1 MSTGDVDTRIVSMQF
16 ENRDFIDRVKETISK
31 LNELDESL
39 VFKNSPSNL
48 DAVGKQVSNVGQ
60 QVQNVEKVVYKT
72 ETAFSALQVIAGI
85 AMYDM
90 LKTAQATGRR
100 IVNALYD
107 PIVNGG
113 KRRALNIENAKF
125 QIQGLGYSWE
135 AVEEDINYGV
145 KDTAY
150 GLDSAARVAAQLLA
164 SGVHIGDDMKTSLR
178 SISGVAAMTNSSY
191 DEIGSIFTTIAS
203 NGKLMTQQVRQ
214 LSFRG
219 LNAAAVLA
227 KAFNKTEQEIN
238 QMVSKGKISFAEFAA
253 AMDDAFGEHAKKAN
267 ETFTGAMSNVRAA
280 LARIGAKFATPAY
293 EDLRQIFVQI
303 IPLIN
308 LASEALD
315 PLASVTE
322 DFGDSLVKVVTELVE
337 TEAAGRALV
346 STMLTLYTWIRPF
359 LYALVDSIGPVEGL
373 VDGLLDLSK
382 SMENLQLTGENAE
395 AVYWVFRQIF
405 DYIVNIVNGIS
416 TFIKLLKP
424 FGAIIRAAFTVAFIA
439 FATLARLL
447 TEAQPILET
456 ISKFVVNVINIIGF
470 GLAGALY
477 VIGELIRYIT
487 GTGEAFGMLKKAVES
502 ITGSVA
508 SAKNVFT
515 TLFGYIRAGLSS
527 VAESFDGISD
537 STWKTV
543 IAVALTIAGVTG
555 MVMLVIKTFSLLK
568 KPVTKVTKIGQSVFG
583 GIEDIVHGI
592 TSVTEKAGKLL
603 DRASIALV
611 FAAIGYALSAIVD
624 GFKTISEL
632 DWDSVN
638 TGIPYVLGA
647 LALLGGFF
655 ALATVLIDKLKINVN
670 SAGALLSGGMM
681 LSLVLL
687 LWTFVGAFAALTA
700 ISWDRIKASAPILAA
715 GFVALIYFLSIIK
728 AGMKATISVA
738 PALFGI
744 AAVMVSIGHAFM
756 SLAAS
761 VIILTLVDWDK
772 LSDGY
777 GILGFA
783 GFIVIALV
791 TTLRTLA
798 ATCVKGGKEATAA
811 VRSASYAITN
821 IAKALFLMSASLGV
835 FAVSLQMLSKV
846 NYDGLDGA
854 TPWLIGFGTAIF
866 LITTGLLLVCNGLE
880 IATKSKLSDRVNAI
894 APLLLSISKSLV
906 RLSFA
911 LIPLAVGLM
920 LLSMVDWDTIE
931 AHWIPLAIISG
942 VLIALGVGLVAFSNR
957 LGSTTTRL
965 AKADKK
971 LQYSAVRAKVHFNSV
986 INAVIAIGW
995 AIIGFTFALMG
1006 VSAVLVLMEKY
1017 FPEVDNKFD
1026 EITTSILSTSLFIAA
1041 IALALVLLS
1050 VSSGLGAKMIGKTR
1064 SMTTA
1069 NLNQIFNDIGVIVKS
1084 LSQLTI
1090 SVAVMFVAYTV
1101 MLTLLSKYTIDHNAI
1116 WAAIVAFFSGVAML
1130 TLAIVSFKELLQT
1143 LINAIVMDKDDVGA
1157 RTKAVFN
1164 YLRSMMSS
1172 IVLLS
1177 AIVLVMEAAVVLI
1190 SWLSKVHGI
1199 NVNYMVATAIQFFI
1213 LMYGLKLSMDSIY
1226 AGVKVAA
1233 ENFGNNYDQIIKSF
1247 WSLAG
1252 VLISVA
1258 IATAGMTAAI
1268 AYFTHVMNE
1277 CEDNMAAVIMP
1288 LFASLVTLFGYL
1300 GILIYII
1307 SKFETVTEKFKD
1319 GVNVIKSTN
1328 ISDDA
1333 LVNFSGILFRLAL
1346 SIVLVEIGMAAVVY
1360 ACNDLKATWEPFAVI
1375 GGSIV
1380 AIIVGLAVILWVLNK
1395 TSIATS
1401 TVVNSATT
1409 GIFALAWKMVA
1420 FVTGVTL
1427 LTYLVTLV
1435 ANAIA
1440 NTAITIMETGSKI
1453 KWDILLEFAKL
1464 LGVLVIFGFA
1474 VAAVG
1479 MVLYAALPLI
1489 GIGVSAILGLSYAV
1503 TAMSLGLWS
1512 LVGAMTALG
1521 EAANNPVINDAVTG
1535 VITIVDLLGQ
1545 IGATIAG
1552 AGILGILTAVA
1563 GPLAALSLIGL
1574 LMLGAIVT
1582 LLAASIVINVVA
1594 DKIPETME
1602 KFVAVTTLLIDTL
1615 TSLAALLDPVYMD
1628 VMNFTSTL
1636 VLLAAFLAVAGVFL
1650 LIAGVGIA
1658 IGANL
1663 MITALPLLEQALN
1676 KLVEISSS
1684 IHGWGTIVIAAE
1696 LIVVAVA
1703 LGVAGAVL
1711 AVCGLLLL
1719 IGAALSLAGVVVLSL
1734 FVDKLAEIAD
1744 SIPDAMVALGL
1755 LALLIV
1761 ETLLLAGP
1769 ILLFAIMMFVVG
1781 PLLAIG
1787 GLLLMVGIL
1796 SLTVAVMLMTPLFE
1810 KLIASIPVIEGATEA
1825 LWALA
1830 KFGVSFLVVAA
1841 ILAVVGVLLLI
1852 GGVALA
1858 IGAIALLI
1866 SVASLTVA
1874 VMILGWMLVKLVDMI
1889 PLMQDAT
1896 KALDPLLALI
1906 IKLGEVAIAF
1916 LIVSAIFLAI
1926 GVMFGLAAGL
1936 IGLGVI
1942 IFAASIVALVV
1953 IIGLIYLV
1961 ASNLLP
1967 AIQSAFEA
1975 VVGVIGG
1982 IIDGI
1987 QNGFEAAVNAVASFV
2002 EAGANIVSGI
2012 VDGITSGISSAVDA
2026 ITDLGNSIVDGFCDL
2041 LDINSPSEVFAEIGR
2056 FICEGLGI
2064 GIEENSDTAVS
2075 AAEDMGAEAADAG
2088 ADAATEPSIWDR
2100 IVGFFTDT
2108 FGDAGSG
2115 GAFSLGE
2122 GFADS
2127 LPNLLGEFAAG
2138 GQACGQAFGD
2148 AFMAAMGMSIHDF
2161 GALQTANYYE
2171 QQAAIARGDAQ
2182 HAVDVASEMSAL
2194 NAAAADARA
2203 RFSGFSVDDFFGE
2216 LDLGGGG
2223 GMSGLGGG
2231 GTTGSTASAI
2241 AGSSGPGSG
2250 INDKSKIGSNNNINS
2265 NNTYNY
2271 VQNNYSPEPLDRTA
2285 VYMQT
2290 QRQLKSWGTWNRVHG

>member
-1 MSTGDVDTRIVSMQF
+1 MSTSDVDTRIVSMQF
-16 ENRDFIDRVKETISK
+16 ENSDFISKVKDTISK
-31 LNELDESL
+31 LKELDDSL
-39 VFKNSPSNL
+39 VFKNAPSNL
-48 DAVGKQVSNVGQ
+48 DSVAKQVSNVAQ
-60 QVQNVEKVVYKT
+60 QVQTVEKVVYKT
-72 ETAFSALQVIAGI
+72 ESAFSALQVTAGI
-85 AMYDM
+85 AMYEM
-90 LKTAQATGRR
+90 LRTAQATGKKL
-100 IVNALYD
+100 VNALYD

-125 QIQGLGYSWE
+125 QIQGLGYAWKDVE
-135 AVEEDINYGV
+135 ADINYGV

-164 SGVHIGDDMKTSLR
+164 SGVSIGDNMKTSLR

-203 NGKLMTQQVRQ
+203 NGKLMTQQLRQ

-227 KAFNKTEQEIN
+227 KAFGKTEQEIN
-238 QMVSKGKISFAEFAA
+238 QMVSQGKISFAEFAA

-293 EDLRQIFVQI
+293 EDLRQIFVQL

-315 PLASVTE
+315 PLASVAE
-322 DFGDSLVKVVTELVE
+322 DFGDSLVGIVTELVE

-346 STMLTLYTWIRPF
+346 STMLMLYTWIRPF
-359 LYALVDSIGPVEGL
+359 LYALVDSIGPVGGL
-373 VDGLLDLSK
+373 VEGLLDLSK
-382 SMENLQLTGENAE
+382 SMEELQLTGENAE

-405 DYIVNIVNGIS
+405 DYIVDIVNGIGA
-416 TFIKLLKP
+416 FIKLLKP
-424 FGAIIRAAFTVAFIA
+424 FSAVIRAVFMVAFVA

-447 TEAQPILET
+447 AESQPLLET
-456 ISKFVVNVINIIGF
+456 ISKLAVNLINIIGF

-477 VIGELIRYIT
+477 VIGELIKYII
-487 GTGEAFGMLKKAVES
+487 GTGDAFSMLKNIISTMA
-502 ITGSVA
+502 GSVDGIDGIFGA
-508 SAKNVFT
+508 
-515 TLFGYIRAGLSS
+515 LFDYIRTGISS

-555 MVMLVIKTFSLLK
+555 MVMLIIKAFSALK
-568 KPVTKVTKIGQSVFG
+568 KPVTRVASVGESVFG
-583 GIEDIVHGI
+583 GIDDIVHGI
-592 TSVTEKAGKLL
+592 TSVTKKAGKVL
-603 DRASIALV
+603 DRLGVAIV
-611 FAAIGYALSAIVD
+611 FASIGYALNAIVEVFETMAD
-624 GFKTISEL
+624 L
-632 DWDSVN
+632 DWTSVK
-638 TGIPYVLGA
+638 TGIPYILGA
-647 LALLGGFF
+647 LVLLGGFF
-655 ALATVLIDKLKINVN
+655 ALATVLVGNLQINVN
-670 SAGALLSGGMM
+670 AAGALLSGGMLVS
-681 LSLVLL
+681 LSLL
-687 LWTFVGAFAALTA
+687 LWAFVGAFAALTA
-700 ISWDRIKASAPILAA
+700 ISWGRIKSAAPILAVGFA
-715 GFVALIYFLSIIK
+715 GLIYFLSIVK
-728 AGMKATISVA
+728 TGMKATIAAA
-738 PALFGI
+738 PALLGM
-744 AAVMVSIGHAFM
+744 AAVMVSLGHAFM
-756 SLAAS
+756 SLTVS
-761 VIILTLVDWDK
+761 VILLTLVDWDK
-772 LSDGY
+772 LSEGY
-777 GILGFA
+777 TVLGFA
-783 GFIVIALV
+783 AFIVITLV
-791 TTLRTLA
+791 GAMRSLA
-798 ATCVKGGKEATAA
+798 HECMKRGKEATKL
-811 VRSASYAITN
+811 VRTIAYATVSM
-821 IAKALFLMSASLGV
+821 AKSLFLMSASLGV
-835 FAVSLQMLSKV
+835 FAIALQMLSKV
-846 NYDGLDGA
+846 DYDGLDGA
-854 TPWLIGFGTAIF
+854 VPWLIGFGTAIT
-866 LITTGLLLVCNGLE
+866 LITAGLLFVC
-880 IATKSKLSDRVNAI
+880 SKLDLASKAKVADRVNFI
-894 APLLLSISKSLV
+894 VPVLSSISKSLI

-911 LIPLAVGLM
+911 ILPLAVGLM
-920 LLSMVDWDTIE
+920 LLAKVRWSTLWTYAPILIGITVVLGG
-931 AHWIPLAIISG
+931 LA
-942 VLIALGVGLVAFSNR
+942 VFLTLFSSK
-957 LGSTTTRL
+957 LGSTTTQL
-965 AKADKK
+965 SKVDKELK
-971 LQYSAVRAKVHFNSV
+971 YNATRASVHYGSL
-986 INAVIAIGW
+986 IGTVV
-995 AIIGFTFALMG
+995 AFA
-1006 VSAVLVLMEKY
+1006 
-1017 FPEVDNKFD
+1017 
-1026 EITTSILSTSLFIAA
+1026 
-1041 IALALVLLS
+1041 
-1050 VSSGLGAKMIGKTR
+1050 
-1064 SMTTA
+1064 
-1069 NLNQIFNDIGVIVKS
+1069 GVIVGFSLALIGIGSLLGLIETYAPTAYANIQKIAGILRKTLGFIATLATALMIAVAISGGSVTIIDKS
-1084 LSQLTI
+1084 NATIEANVNKIFKEVNDIVKSISQLI
-1090 SVAVMFVAYTV
+1090 LSVAIIFVAFTV
-1101 MLTLLSKYTIDHNAI
+1101 MVVVLSTYEIEPNAI
-1116 WAAIVAFFSGVAML
+1116 WTSIAAFATGIA
-1130 TLAIVSFKELLQT
+1130 TLAL
-1143 LINAIVMDKDDVGA
+1143 AIIMLDEMMSKVTRALVDNQGQVGQ
-1157 RTKAVFN
+1157 RTKAAFS
-1164 YLRSMMSS
+1164 YLKSMMAS
-1172 IVLLS
+1172 IFMLS
-1177 AIVLVMEAAVVLI
+1177 AIAVVMEALAVLI
-1190 SWLSKVHGI
+1190 TWISKACDIDVANMTLIAGQFLFLMLGLRLALDGI
-1199 NVNYMVATAIQFFI
+1199 FQGVEIAATH
-1213 LMYGLKLSMDSIY
+1213 
-1226 AGVKVAA
+1226 
-1233 ENFGNNYDQIIKSF
+1233 FGNDYAKVLKSF
-1247 WSLAG
+1247 GALTG
-1252 VLISVA
+1252 ILISVA
-1258 IATAGMTAAI
+1258 IATAGVVASI
-1268 AYFTHVMNE
+1268 AYFSHVIHE
-1277 CEDNMAAVIMP
+1277 CEGDLAAIIMP
-1288 LFASLVTLFGYL
+1288 LFASIILIGTYL
-1300 GILIYII
+1300 GVLVFVM
-1307 SKFETVTEKFKD
+1307 KHFETVTET
-1319 GVNVIKSTN
+1319 IKGKIKKITTKN
-1328 ISDDA
+1328 IADDA
-1333 LVNFSGILFRLAL
+1333 LVNFSEILFRLAL
-1346 SIVLVEIGMAAVVY
+1346 AIALVEAGMLAVVAAGRLLGTNMGQFIAVAVIY
-1360 ACNDLKATWEPFAVI
+1360 ILLLGATVAILKTLNTVSTFAVD
-1375 GGSIV
+1375 
-1380 AIIVGLAVILWVLNK
+1380 A
-1395 TSIATS
+1395 
-1401 TVVNSATT
+1401 VNSAVDSVFSIAWRLVKL
-1409 GIFALAWKMVA
+1409 GIGIALM
-1420 FVTGVTL
+1420 
-1427 LTYLVTLV
+1427 TYLITLV
-1435 ANAIA
+1435 AKSIA
-1440 NTAITIMETGSKI
+1440 DTGVAIMESASKI
-1453 KWDILLEFAKL
+1453 EWGLLWQFAKL
-1464 LGVLVIFGFA
+1464 LGTLVLFA
-1474 VAAVG
+1474 FAIAGVGLVLG
-1479 MVLYAALPLI
+1479 MVLPLI
-1489 GIGVSAILGLSYAV
+1489 VTGVVAIIGVGAAV
-1503 TAMSLGLWS
+1503 TAMSLGIWS

-1535 VITIVDLLGQ
+1535 VVTIVDLLGQ

-1563 GPLAALSLIGL
+1563 GPLAALSIIGF

-1602 KFVAVTTLLIDTL
+1602 KFTTVTTTLINTL
-1615 TSLAALLDPVYMD
+1615 TSLAAMLDPVYMD
-1628 VMNFTSTL
+1628 VMQFTSAL
-1636 VLLAAFLAVAGVFL
+1636 VVIAAFMAVAGILL
-1650 LIAGVGIA
+1650 LIAGVGLAIGVKLMVTALELLPQMLDKLAEISAKMFGTDVFFMALELIGIA
-1658 IGANL
+1658 ISLAF
-1663 MITALPLLEQALN
+1663 A
-1676 KLVEISSS
+1676 
-1684 IHGWGTIVIAAE
+1684 
-1696 LIVVAVA
+1696 
-1703 LGVAGAVL
+1703 GVFL
-1711 AVCGLLLL
+1711 AVSGLLLL
-1719 IGAALSLAGVVVLSL
+1719 IGSALSLAAVVVLSL
-1734 FVDKLAEIAD
+1734 FVEKLAEIAD

-1787 GLLLMVGIL
+1787 GILLLVGIL
-1796 SLTVAVMLMTPLFE
+1796 ALTGAVMLMTPLFE
-1810 KLIASIPVIEGATEA
+1810 KLIESTPVIEGATEA

-1830 KFGVSFLVVAA
+1830 KFAVSFLVVAA

-1906 IKLGEVAIAF
+1906 IKLGEVAIAL

-1967 AIQSAFEA
+1967 AIQSAFEG

-2088 ADAATEPSIWDR
+2088 ADAATEPGIWDR

-2171 QQAAIARGDAQ
+2171 QQAAIARGDA
-2182 HAVDVASEMSAL
+2182 ATASTVASEMATL

-2223 GMSGLGGG
+2223 MSGVGGG